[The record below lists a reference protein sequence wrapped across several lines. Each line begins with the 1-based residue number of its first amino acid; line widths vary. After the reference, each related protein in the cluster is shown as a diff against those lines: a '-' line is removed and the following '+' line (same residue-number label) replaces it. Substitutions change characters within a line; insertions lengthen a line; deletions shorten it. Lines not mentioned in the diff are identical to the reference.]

1 MSKYKYL
8 FSLIVPVYNT
18 EKYLEECIESVV
30 NQTIGFENIQLIL
43 INDGSQQQGDEDIC
57 LKYKNKYP
65 NNIIYEKKEK
75 GGVSSSRNAG
85 YKYLQ
90 GEYVTF
96 LDADDKFV
104 ADTFEKVYNYFEEHY
119 NEINLVSIPAY
130 HFDKYST
137 KLGRYNG
144 FDKTEIKDIFYGN
157 QIDHRTIWSYFY
169 KNELIKKYYSDI
181 NSLISNDTKVIVTIL
196 LNERK
201 YGYLP
206 TTKYLWRVR
215 KDDSSET
222 SIVSKDILYIDY
234 IHKKLIQD
242 ILVYFVNL
250 SIALYGEV
258 IHYSKQALLY
268 SLAFII
274 SKNKQSHIYLKVE
287 EKIKF
292 LKDLHFI
299 IQFIDDENILIKELS
314 FYRLFLLQFK
324 YKEFDYYRSNKIDIN
339 FFKDKSNFNNDA
351 IDIIELLK
359 PNTIKIEKVNN
370 NLGQDILNL
379 ALITNIPLGI
389 QNLKIYAKVDN
400 LYFYPTIYSENLIT
414 IWEEDIFTQ
423 YTIFLNLDFD
433 SYNNKNLEFYL
444 DLDGM
449 LINQSIKLEVK

>member
-119 NEINLVSIPAY
+119 NEINLVSIQAY
-130 HFDKYST
+130 HFEKYST

-144 FDKTEIKDIFYGN
+144 FDKTEIKDIVLN
-157 QIDHRTIWSYFY
+157 KNIRHRTIWAYFY

-181 NSLISNDTKVIVTIL
+181 DSLVADDMKVITTIL

-206 TTKYLWRVR
+206 TTRYLWRVR
-215 KDDSSET
+215 NDDSSIT
-222 SIVSKDILYIDY
+222 SLVFQNILYTDY
-234 IHKKLIQD
+234 VYKKLIED
-242 ILVYFVNL
+242 VYIYFIDL
-250 SIALYGEV
+250 SIKLYGEV
-258 IHYSKQALLY
+258 IYYVQQVLLDGVVFIFLNNTQAY
-268 SLAFII
+268 ID
-274 SKNKQSHIYLKVE
+274 LKVE

-292 LKDLHFI
+292 LKDLQFI
-299 IQFIDDENILIKELS
+299 IQFIDDENIFKNKPN
-314 FYRLFLLQFK
+314 FYKLFLLQFK